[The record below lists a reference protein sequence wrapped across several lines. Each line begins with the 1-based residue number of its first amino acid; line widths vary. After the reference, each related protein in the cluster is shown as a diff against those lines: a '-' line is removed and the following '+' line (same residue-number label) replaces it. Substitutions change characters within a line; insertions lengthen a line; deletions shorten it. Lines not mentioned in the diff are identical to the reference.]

1 MTDVAFLKRC
11 TCAESEVDADGD
23 CLNCLKKK
31 MIVGTIVPAPD
42 LPEAVLVEM
51 APDVLVKPSSNGD
64 AATSEVKPK
73 AKKPPKDKKAKPSQA
88 SLLIELVK
96 GYQKWHSPDGAGFI
110 SVLVGEHRE
119 HWPIKSSSFRR
130 WLQKEYYAK
139 VKGVCNVQ
147 ALADATGA
155 LEGLAM
161 FRGREYPVSL
171 RVAEFEGAIY
181 IDLCDAAWRVVEISA
196 TGWRVLTDSP
206 VKFRRC
212 KAMLPLPE
220 PQRGGDVDEL
230 RRLLP
235 MRAEE
240 WPLVIG
246 WMLAGLRPQ
255 GPYPVLN
262 LYAEQGA
269 GKTTLARKVRALLDP
284 NTAPMRSEPKEP
296 RDLMIAANNGWVI
309 ALDNLSHLSP
319 WMSDALCRLS
329 TGGGFSTRTLYEN
342 DEETIFDA
350 VRPVVITGIEE
361 LATRGD
367 LLDRSILVTLPTI
380 SEDQRK
386 PEGVIW
392 REFDEARPRLLGVLY
407 DAVAVALRNIN
418 TTTVDK
424 LPRMADFALWATAAE
439 KALGLKSG
447 EFLAAYTGNRM
458 SGNELAIEGQPIG
471 KVLLDFTTST
481 SYWTGTASELLVE
494 LDRAADDKLRRLR
507 AWPQTGRGLSG
518 ILKRLAP
525 NLRAVGVEVELGRT
539 KKGRFVTIRRV
550 GESCVTTVTTVTS
563 PGKQGVLLSG
573 GDTRVT
579 QEPARVTQEG
589 PRNAAGDE
597 GDDEIPSYSA
607 GVQSDLMVEE
617 FLRS

>member
-1 MTDVAFLKRC
+1 MNDVISFNRC
-11 TCAESEVDADGD
+11 ICGDGQADADGD
-23 CLNCLKKK
+23 CLKCLKPKTIRKK
-31 MIVGTIVPAPD
+31 TP
-42 LPEAVLVEM
+42 LVLV
-51 APDVLVKPSSNGD
+51 APSSNGD
-64 AATSEVKPK
+64 AATSEVAEAVADEVEVAVE
-73 AKKPPKDKKAKPSQA
+73 AKQKKAKPSQA
-88 SLLIELVK
+88 SLLIELTK
-96 GYQKWHSPDGAGFI
+96 GYQKWHSPDGAGYI
-110 SVLVGEHRE
+110 SVPVGDHRE

-147 ALADATGA
+147 AIADATGA

-181 IDLCDAAWRVVEISA
+181 IDLCDAAWRVVAISA
-196 TGWRVLTDSP
+196 TGWRVLKDSP

-220 PQRGGDVDEL
+220 PQRGGDVEEL

-246 WMLAGLRPQ
+246 WTLAGLRSQ

-269 GKTTLARKVRALLDP
+269 GKTTLARKVRALMDP
-284 NTAPMRSEPKEP
+284 NAAPMRSEPKEP

-350 VRPVVITGIEE
+350 MRPVVITGIEE

-367 LLDRSILVTLPTI
+367 LLDRSLLVTLPTI
-380 SEDQRK
+380 FEDQRK

-392 REFDEARPRLLGVLY
+392 REFDEARPRLLGCLY
-407 DAVAVALRNIN
+407 DAVAVALRNIA
-418 TTTVDK
+418 TTTVVK

-439 KALGLKSG
+439 KAIGLKSG
-447 EFLAAYTGNRM
+447 EFMASYTGNRM
-458 SGNELAIEGQPIG
+458 SGNELAIEGQPVG

-525 NLRAVGVEVELGRT
+525 NLRAVGVEIELGRT
-539 KKGRFVTIRRV
+539 YKGRFITLRKV
-550 GESCVTTVTTVTS
+550 GESCVMNVMNVMD
-563 PGKQGVLLSG
+563 PGKQGDSEG
-573 GDTRVT
+573 RHDASMTQNIPGMT
-579 QEPARVTQEG
+579 QEYPGNDA
-589 PRNAAGDE
+589 NDAN
-597 GDDEIPSYSA
+597 DDEIPSYSA
-607 GVQSDLMVEE
+607 GVQSDLKVEEDAAVEE